1 MTASGLASRPI
12 EPAMRLS
19 LFTIRLMSQLG
30 NASRGDAL
38 MSHSSNIVRQLLSAV
53 LGGSPSPK
61 RRRVRHLTPTVDG
74 LEDRVVLSHIG
85 GFHHHH
91 AHHAASVQ
99 TAQTST
105 TTASDSLETTAGT
118 TSMTT
123 STALSTARQTLL
135 DDIQTI

>member
-1 MTASGLASRPI
+1 
-12 EPAMRLS
+12 
-19 LFTIRLMSQLG
+19 
-30 NASRGDAL
+30 
-38 MSHSSNIVRQLLSAV
+38 MSHSSSIVRQLLSAV

-61 RRRVRHLTPTVDG
+61 RRRLRQLTPTVDG

-91 AHHAASVQ
+91 AHHVASVQ

-105 TTASDSLETTAGT
+105 ATASDTLETTAGT

-123 STALSTARQTLL
+123 SSVLSTARQTLL
-135 DDIQTI
+135 DDIQTIELASGTTISQLTAIHAARIAWSSRSRTERR